1 MRSNTS
7 EGLNPSGPTSLVSLS
22 ICCLIPEPR
31 WRCFALRF
39 GRWPALPASLN
50 ISNHLRICNAPVLA
64 RGDQSLVPD
73 VFGCGGINGV
83 LGDVRGVIAHPFE
96 ATANK
101 YQIQVTSQLLRVLR
115 HALD

>member
-1 MRSNTS
+1 
-7 EGLNPSGPTSLVSLS
+7 SGAAIAVLCSSVRAVA
-22 ICCLIPEPR
+22 C
-31 WRCFALRF
+31 
-39 GRWPALPASLN
+39 ASG
-50 ISNHLRICNAPVLA
+50 IAKHGNHLRICNAPVLA

-83 LGDVRGVIAHPFE
+83 LGDVRGVIAHAFE

-115 HALD
+115 HALDSLMDGKSVQFMHPFIARTTYAT